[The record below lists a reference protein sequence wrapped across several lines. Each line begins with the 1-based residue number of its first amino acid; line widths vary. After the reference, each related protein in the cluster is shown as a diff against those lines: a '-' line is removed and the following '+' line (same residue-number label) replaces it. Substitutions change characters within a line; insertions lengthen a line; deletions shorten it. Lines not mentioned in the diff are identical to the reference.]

1 MQTDENVLETALE
14 LAAAEP
20 ANRPEFY
27 RLLLESTIFVLG
39 STGQLGEGEGP
50 VTLEAGTELEIHHW
64 EKADGSKLFPF
75 FTSLNALQLAIKG
88 DARYIALPAR
98 TFLEMTRGAQLVL
111 NPASAFGK
119 EFTPQEVDA
128 LLAEGVNQ
136 LPEQR
141 VVQTATTV
149 QLGQPANYPHAMVAS
164 LTKLFSAHPNVR
176 AAYLALIFDATV
188 DEKPHLIV
196 GIEADGDYET
206 TVREAGIVAA
216 ESSTRG
222 EPIDLIRVT
231 RGESG
236 IAQYFIDETKP
247 FYERG
252 GAPRESKLKSLLGFG
267 RK

>member
-1 MQTDENVLETALE
+1 MQPDENVLETALE

-27 RLLLESTIFVLG
+27 RLLLESTVFVLG
-39 STGQLGEGEGP
+39 SSGQLGEGEGL
-50 VTLEAGTELEIHHW
+50 VTLEADMKIEIQHW
-64 EKADGSKLFPF
+64 EKPDGSKLLPF
-75 FTSLNALQLAIKG
+75 FTSLNALQLAIRG

-111 NPASAFGK
+111 NSASAFGK
-119 EFTPQEVDA
+119 EFTPQEVEA

-141 VVQTATTV
+141 VVQAATTV
-149 QLGQPANYPHAMVAS
+149 QLGQPADYPHAMVAS
-164 LTKLFSAHPNVR
+164 LSKLFSAHQNVR
-176 AAYLALIFDATV
+176 AAYLALMFDATV

-216 ESSTRG
+216 ESSTRD

-231 RGESG
+231 RGEPG
-236 IAQYFIDETKP
+236 IAQYLIEETKP
-247 FYERG
+247 FYERAG
-252 GAPRESKLKSLLGFG
+252 NAGASKL
-267 RK
+267 R